1 MTDRQKS
8 THPLHVSDCFLS
20 FKAKSFACSS
30 LLPLSLTLSLPPP
43 PFSSLTILG
52 YRKMSVLFL
61 YIFFLFCCCCCFA
74 ASFGSCSL
82 TVLWPCSNPASPVCV
97 SLHHCCLSIL
107 LSSLTPS
114 FTLSLP
120 LSLSL
125 PLRFCAMP
133 QGPPGPQ
140 GSPHPQ
146 PPPPNS
152 MMGPHSQVKLPL
164 SPSLSLSLSLSF
176 CVFCYLQS
184 FGNWVSQCWCVML
197 WHSSQLNAF
206 ALPPVATN
214 LAVRHAEWYFI
225 FGTFL
230 MWGNFILFI
239 SVSVLYVTSLRWR
252 PERSP
257 HQDGQPGRWH
267 TKYRHDTEHVSVTQ
281 G

>member
-1 MTDRQKS
+1 MHAAGFLMSWLTGKRAHILS
-8 THPLHVSDCFLS
+8 MSLTVFSHSRLNHLLAPLCCLS
-20 FKAKSFACSS
+20 LSRCLS
-30 LLPLSLTLSLPPP
+30 LLPPSPLLPSWDIGKWASY
-43 PFSSLTILG
+43 FCT
-52 YRKMSVLFL
+52 
-61 YIFFLFCCCCCFA
+61 FFVLFCCCCCFA

-164 SPSLSLSLSLSF
+164 SPSLSLSLSRSVFFAICSHLGTGFLSADAS
-176 CVFCYLQS
+176 C
-184 FGNWVSQCWCVML
+184 FGIRLSLML
-197 WHSSQLNAF
+197 SHCRQ
-206 ALPPVATN
+206 
-214 LAVRHAEWYFI
+214 
-225 FGTFL
+225 
-230 MWGNFILFI
+230 
-239 SVSVLYVTSLRWR
+239 
-252 PERSP
+252 
-257 HQDGQPGRWH
+257 
-267 TKYRHDTEHVSVTQ
+267 
-281 G
+281 